1 MRFRRR
7 PDADFQSEIEAHIRL
22 EADRLISEGMPPAA
36 AQAMARRAFGNMGMA
51 RERFYESQRWMWWD
65 ELRRDL
71 RYGLRSL
78 LKTPSL
84 TLAVMLTVALG
95 VGANTAVFSLIDTVL
110 LRSLPVQDP
119 SRLVFVLA
127 AGSAG
132 TPEAPPYPTFA
143 RLRKQTSAFAGMAAF
158 ATDEIRIEIDG
169 HPEPVNG
176 QIASGDY
183 FSVVGVTPLLG
194 RFTESRDEKL
204 DPPVAVISYR
214 YWLRRFGGD
223 PAVLGK
229 TFSSGGRTFT
239 IVGVTP
245 AGFEGLRPG
254 FAVDMTLP
262 ISQDVGDLG
271 GHAIVARLKVGTTE
285 DQAQAESASVLR
297 AALFEAGFARDLI
310 EQRFR
315 RVELRPAGRGE
326 DTLRGRFTRPLYA
339 LVGIAGLV
347 LLLATANI
355 ANLLLARGFTRRREF
370 AIRLATGASRMR
382 LARQLVTETLLL
394 FTCGAVPGIALA
406 RLGVT
411 IIENMF
417 AEGRRSIAIAADL
430 NWRVLGFAVAVT
442 LAAGLASALFPAWR
456 VFHSELEQVIR
467 EGQTRS
473 SESRASLMLRQILVA
488 SQVAVSLVLLVG
500 AISFAGT
507 LGKLRDVDPG
517 FRNDRVLTM
526 SVELP
531 EGYLQAG
538 KSGTVWRGVAA
549 AVRAIPE
556 VKSASLATFTPLSQ
570 RDRWRPVAVR
580 GYQPASEQDSL
591 IHFDHISE
599 GYFETLGIPALH
611 GRLFTSQ
618 DTEGAPRV
626 AVINE
631 AASRKFFA
639 GRDPAGQ
646 VLAFDKV
653 EYRIVGVV
661 RDAKH
666 NSLREPSSPFAF
678 LPLGQPLYA
687 HGRITLTVASVAPGA
702 EAALLKPIRRK
713 LAEVDSGLMIS
724 EVISIRRQMDATL
737 LTERLLSGLATT
749 FGALAMI
756 LASVGLY
763 GMLSYRV
770 GQQRQSIGIRMALG
784 ASPSSVMGGVLQQT
798 GLVVAAGL
806 LCGLP
811 FAVIAARGADSLL
824 WGVKPED
831 PAIYLMGAATL
842 CLAGF
847 VSAWLPARRA
857 SAIEPAEA
865 LRHG

>member
-1 MRFRRR
+1 MPTRN
-7 PDADFQSEIEAHIRL
+7 PEDDFHSEIEAHIRL
-22 EADRLISEGMPPAA
+22 EADRLIAEGMPSAD
-36 AQAMARRAFGNMGMA
+36 AQAAARRAFGNIGIA
-51 RERFYESQRWMWWD
+51 RERFYESRRWMWWD

-78 LKTPSL
+78 AKTPSFTAAAAL
-84 TLAVMLTVALG
+84 TIALG
-95 VGANTAVFSLIDTVL
+95 VGANTAVFSLIDAVL
-110 LRSLPVQDP
+110 LRSLPVRDP
-119 SRLVFVLA
+119 SGLVFVLA
-127 AGSAG
+127 AGDSG
-132 TPEAPPYPTFA
+132 TAAAPPYPAFA
-143 RLRKQTSAFAGMAAF
+143 RFKERASAFAGMAAF
-158 ATDEIRIEIDG
+158 ATDEIRLEIDG

-183 FSVVGVTPLLG
+183 FSVLGINPLLG
-194 RFTESRDEKL
+194 RFTEIRDEKL

-214 YWLRRFGGD
+214 YWRRRFGGD
-223 PAVLGK
+223 PAALGK

-254 FAVDMTLP
+254 FAVDMTMP
-262 ISQDVGDLG
+262 ISRDIGDLG
-271 GHAIVARLKVGTTE
+271 GHAIVARLKPGAT
-285 DQAQAESASVLR
+285 DGQPQAESAAVLR
-297 AALFEAGFARDLI
+297 TALSEAGIAPNVI

-315 RVELRPAGRGE
+315 RVELRPAGGGE
-326 DTLRGRFTRPLYA
+326 DTLRGRFTKPLYA
-339 LVGIAGLV
+339 LIGIGALV

-370 AIRLATGASRMR
+370 AIRLAAGAGRMR

-394 FTCGAVPGIALA
+394 FACGAVPGVALA

-411 IIENMF
+411 AIESMF
-417 AEGRRSIAIAADL
+417 AEGRRSITITTDL

-442 LAAGLASALFPAWR
+442 LGAGLLSALFPAWR
-456 VFHSELEQVIR
+456 VFRSELEQVIR

-473 SESRASLMLRQILVA
+473 SESRASSMLRQSLVA

-500 AISFAGT
+500 AITFAAT
-507 LGKLRDVDPG
+507 LAKLRDLDPG
-517 FRNDRVLTM
+517 FRNHQVLTM

-531 EGYLQAG
+531 EGYVKAG
-538 KSGTVWRGVAA
+538 KSAALWRGVAD

-570 RDRWRPVAVR
+570 RDRWSPVAVR
-580 GYQPASEQDSL
+580 GYTPASGQDNL
-591 IHFDHISE
+591 VHFDHVSE
-599 GYFETLGIPALH
+599 GYFETLGIPLLE
-611 GRLFTSQ
+611 GRLFTVQ

-626 AVINE
+626 AVINQ
-631 AASRKFFA
+631 AAARKFFD
-639 GRDPAGQ
+639 GRDPVGQ

-653 EYRIVGVV
+653 EFRIVGVV

-666 NSLREPSSPFAF
+666 NSLREPSAPFAF
-678 LPLGQPLYA
+678 LPLRQPLYA
-687 HGRITLTVASVAPGA
+687 HGRITLSVASVVPGG
-702 EAALLKPIRRK
+702 EAALLQPIRRK
-713 LAEVDSGLMIS
+713 LAEADSGLMIS
-724 EVISIRRQMDATL
+724 EVISVRRQMDATL
-737 LTERLLSGLATT
+737 LTERLLSGLATA

-763 GMLSYRV
+763 GMLSYRI

-784 ASPSSVMGGVLQQT
+784 ASPSSVMVGVLRQT

-811 FAVIAARGADSLL
+811 FAVMAARAADSLL
-824 WGVKPED
+824 WGVKPGD

-842 CLAGF
+842 CLAGLA
-847 VSAWLPARRA
+847 SAWLPARRA

-865 LRHG
+865 LRHN